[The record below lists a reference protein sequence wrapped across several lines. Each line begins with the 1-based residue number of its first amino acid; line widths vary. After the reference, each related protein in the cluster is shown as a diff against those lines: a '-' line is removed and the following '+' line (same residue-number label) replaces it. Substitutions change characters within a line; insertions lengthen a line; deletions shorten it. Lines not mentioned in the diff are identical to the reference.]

1 MFDEKKK
8 EYSTFDST
16 IKSGNDAAKKVF
28 LFFVVLVL
36 ICLLVYLFGFFK
48 LTENGWMFENKIKK
62 ETINEEVVKKAETIN
77 EEVVKKAETINK
89 EKIFIFNVFYTKD
102 YFKIKISYVIC
113 LNNNDIIKLSN
124 FQKVSLKTKMDE
136 FISRFEAIQIAKNRE
151 IILDIRQLIN
161 NEIKKI
167 INNKFY
173 LIDFNIEFPS
183 YFMERINIIRKIE
196 QDIEYQ
202 KKNILLN
209 KIKLEI
215 LKEEEQMK
223 YEMEMI
229 KAKNR
234 R

>member
-62 ETINEEVVKKAETIN
+62 ETIN